1 MSDAL
6 KTRDL
11 LKKQQMKRTTLGPSE
26 LINSESTANKEI
38 VSTADSMANDLKILR
53 NLMQKE
59 KELDKQ
65 LRDMESHKSSHRGY
79 EIRKSIGE
87 SQLKRNSQ
95 H

>member
-1 MSDAL
+1 
-6 KTRDL
+6 
-11 LKKQQMKRTTLGPSE
+11 
-26 LINSESTANKEI
+26 
-38 VSTADSMANDLKILR
+38 MANDIKILKKLR
-53 NLMQKE
+53 QKE

-65 LRDMESHKSSHRGY
+65 LRDMESHKSSYRGY